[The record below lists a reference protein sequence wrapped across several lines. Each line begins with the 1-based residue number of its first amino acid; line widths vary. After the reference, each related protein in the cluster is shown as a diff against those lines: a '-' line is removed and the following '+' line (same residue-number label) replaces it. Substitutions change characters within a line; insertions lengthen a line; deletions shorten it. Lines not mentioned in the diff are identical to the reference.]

1 MKKLIIL
8 LLSFTLAPIASS
20 AAEVVIK
27 GFVKDGNTLAPF
39 RTVGN
44 VTIGSDIQISLKSTE
59 AVSGRLSLLQN
70 GNKTDLGN
78 VDLSADVVSQFPG
91 GGKSINL
98 SKAGEYS
105 FEFNGSGSTASLSVI
120 VGDTENVTIKLGK
133 VTRRGNEKASFS
145 LGREF
150 KKFDKF
156 SYGGETPPDLSEKFA
171 AKTSTRSAGSQIYR
185 RYSDSVVLILTE
197 DGLGS
202 GVRIG
207 EDKILT
213 NKHVVGDQNEV
224 MVIEKPEDFNN
235 NVEAGRRMTGQ
246 VVKYDEVKDL
256 ALVHVNAKLAGRIVK
271 LARDRDVK
279 VAQKAHAI
287 GHPRGEFWTYT
298 EGVVSQIRDG
308 YQWNVG
314 DNKKREA
321 NVIQTQTPI
330 NPGNSGGPLFT
341 PFGKLMGIN
350 SFGSPSSPGLNFAVS
365 HSSVKEF
372 LASSESVDAP
382 LLEQPKKAQSKP
394 KPKPKP
400 KPKKKAENNIF
411 DTCEEVEVPEMPRLG
426 AVCDRNRNNVLDMY
440 VQEEEWKTKEGLT
453 PIGLLMDD
461 NENRQFERKIV
472 LAPLKDGGTVT
483 IVYFD
488 TEETGKWTAIGYDWD
503 SDGTIDEWDEA

>member
-27 GFVKDGNTLAPF
+27 GFVKDGNKLSPF
-39 RTVGN
+39 KTVGN
-44 VTIGSDIQISLKSTE
+44 VSIGSDIQISLKSTE

-91 GGKSINL
+91 DGKSINL

-120 VGDTENVTIKLGK
+120 VDVTENVTSRLGK
-133 VTRRGNEKASFS
+133 VMRLGNEKTSFS
-145 LGREF
+145 LGRDF
-150 KKFDKF
+150 KKFDKY
-156 SYGGETPPDLSEKFA
+156 SYGGEAPPDLSKKFS

-185 RYSDSVVLILTE
+185 LYSDSVVLIVTE

-213 NKHVVGDQNEV
+213 NKHVVGDQVEV
-224 MVIEKPEDFNN
+224 MVIEKPENFNN
-235 NVEAGRRMTGQ
+235 NVESGRRMTGQ
-246 VVKYDEVKDL
+246 VVRYDEVKDL
-256 ALVHVNAKLAGRIVK
+256 ALVHVNAGLTGRIVK
-271 LARDRDVK
+271 LASDRNVSI
-279 VAQKAHAI
+279 AQKAHAI

-314 DNKKREA
+314 DNKKHEA

-350 SFGSPSSPGLNFAVS
+350 SFGSPSSPGLNFAVAY
-365 HSSVKEF
+365 SSVKEF

-394 KPKPKP
+394 KPEP
-400 KPKKKAENNIF
+400 KPKKKAENNIL
-411 DTCEEVEVPEMPRLG
+411 DTCVKVDLSEFPHVS
-426 AVCDRNRNNVLDMY
+426 AVCDRNRNNVIDMFI
-440 VQEEEWKTKEGLT
+440 QEEEWKTKEGLT
-453 PIGLLMDD
+453 PVGMVMDD
-461 NENRQFERKIV
+461 DENDAFERKIV
-472 LAPLKDGGTVT
+472 IVPLKDGRHITM
-483 IVYFD
+483 VYFD

-503 SDGTIDEWDEA
+503 NDGTIDEWAEV